1 MKLRETR
8 FRSVQ
13 KKNYILR
20 VFEILLC
27 AGTAL
32 MWLSREKLGLEIGD
46 MMIMTGVTV
55 FVASLSLLNRH
66 AERKNKLGDSHID
79 KLRDEIG
86 TEDYK
91 SSAAF
96 FK

>member
-13 KKNYILR
+13 KKNHLLR
-20 VFEILLC
+20 AFELLLC
-27 AGTAL
+27 AGTVL
-32 MWLSREKLGLEIGD
+32 MWISRESLGLESGD
-46 MMIMTGVTV
+46 MMIMTGFTL
-55 FVASLSLLNRH
+55 FVASMSLINRR
-66 AERKNKLGDSHID
+66 AERKNRIADTHID

-91 SSAAF
+91 TSAAF